1 MIGVSKDMDVSLS
14 KGAFTLEKTNDPG
27 EVYYIR
33 TPEAIRLYPSY
44 ESITINTGIRVT
56 LPYGYKGVLRSIY
69 ELNKNIVIDESRID
83 DTGNESIRITMHGVN
98 TEEYLFKGDI
108 IAKLVILPYSN
119 LIPSPCKQE
128 LGNQYPTNV
137 YKIEIRRAK
146 TGKQYLVLCTKD
158 GYAILDDDG
167 YPEKLST
174 DIVESLT
181 LVESLHTTLFF
192 NREF

>member
-108 IAKLVILPYSN
+108 IAKLVILPSRT
-119 LIPSPCKQE
+119 SE
-128 LGNQYPTNV
+128 LEKKYPAAV